1 MKKLLT
7 IAVMLLSFTALMA
20 QQITH
25 IIKRG
30 ETLESIA
37 QKYNVSVD
45 ALKKANPDISELFFV
60 GLKLNIPN
68 AQPMA
73 ETVNQNKTEITKAVE
88 STQERN
94 NDVQIQQ
101 PVDNSSPVSN
111 NVLPSLNQP
120 QEGGVEFAYEAVE
133 NGWGLG
139 MNWTVSYFVFGYDF
153 LEGKKGDSFSRNDG
167 YEIFI
172 GGNYRYHLA
181 DFFYI
186 EGRIIAGYYHW
197 KTEFKAKDYKD
208 LNNSADEAFFGIS
221 PRAGLK
227 YKKVAISAGYR
238 WDWIKMKFK
247 KENCLDRFTIGLTLI
262 F

>member
-1 MKKLLT
+1 MKKLLFT
-7 IAVMLLSFTALMA
+7 MFMLLSFTGMMA

-25 IIKRG
+25 TIQRG
-30 ETLESIA
+30 ETIESIA
-37 QKYNVSVD
+37 QKYNVSED
-45 ALKKANPDISELFFV
+45 ALKKANPDISEMFFV
-60 GLKLNIPN
+60 GLKLTIPN
-68 AQPMA
+68 VQPMA
-73 ETVNQNKTEITKAVE
+73 ETINHNNVESPKAVE

-94 NDVQIQQ
+94 NDVQSQQ
-101 PVDNSSPVSN
+101 LVDNNPVSN

-139 MNWTVSYFVFGYDF
+139 MNWTISYFVFGYDF

-197 KTEFKAKDYKD
+197 KTEYKAKGYKD
-208 LNNSADEAFFGIS
+208 LNNSVDEAFFGIS
-221 PRAGLK
+221 PRAGIK
-227 YKKVAISAGYR
+227 IKKVAISAGYR

-247 KENCLDRFTIGLTLI
+247 KENCLDRFTIGLTFI

>member
-1 MKKLLT
+1 MKKLIT
-7 IAVMLLSFTALMA
+7 IVVMLLSFTELMA

-25 IIKRG
+25 TIQRG

-45 ALKKANPDISELFFV
+45 ALKKANPDISEMFFV
-60 GLKLNIPN
+60 GLKLTIPN
-68 AQPMA
+68 VQPMA
-73 ETVNQNKTEITKAVE
+73 ETINHNNVESPKAVE

-94 NDVQIQQ
+94 NDVQSQQ
-101 PVDNSSPVSN
+101 LVDNNPVSN

-139 MNWTVSYFVFGYDF
+139 MNWTISYFVLGYDF

-197 KTEFKAKDYKD
+197 KTEYKAKGYKD
-208 LNNSADEAFFGIS
+208 LNNSVDEAFFGIS
-221 PRAGLK
+221 PRAGIK
-227 YKKVAISAGYR
+227 IKKVAISAGYR

>member
-25 IIKRG
+25 TIQRG
-30 ETLESIA
+30 ETIESIA

-101 PVDNSSPVSN
+101 PVDNSSSVSN

-139 MNWTVSYFVFGYDF
+139 LNWTVSYFVFGYDF